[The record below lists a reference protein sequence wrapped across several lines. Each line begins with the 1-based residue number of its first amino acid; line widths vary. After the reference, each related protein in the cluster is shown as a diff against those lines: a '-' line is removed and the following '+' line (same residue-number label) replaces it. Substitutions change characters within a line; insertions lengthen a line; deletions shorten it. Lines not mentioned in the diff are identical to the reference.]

1 MSNQEP
7 TRVNIQFSIEMD
19 ELPAE
24 INRLVEKSS
33 THVATA
39 EQHYAQL
46 RSNSSNLTTEGWE
59 GIDEIRK
66 ALAKSDQVLD
76 DLQRII
82 SGYLRMKSENFSPTP
97 QNTVVD
103 NEPDIEQEPESPFL
117 AQHPDAKKT
126 NPAAP
131 FGNNE
136 KMNVKEMQS
145 QMMQVMAH
153 MQQKI
158 DSEDATEEEQK
169 AADVLRNRIS
179 RVMGTDNE
187 NSSETGS

>member
-24 INRLVEKSS
+24 IDRLVEKSN

-46 RSNSSNLTTEGWE
+46 RSNSNNLTTEGWE
-59 GIDEIRK
+59 GIDEIRR

-82 SGYLRMKSENFSPTP
+82 SGYLQMKSENFAPPQTEAQPPPTHTETP
-97 QNTVVD
+97 SG
-103 NEPDIEQEPESPFL
+103 SPFL
-117 AQHPDAKKT
+117 ANHPDAQNTKGDS
-126 NPAAP
+126 P
-131 FGNNE
+131 FGNQ
-136 KMNVKEMQS
+136 KMDVKNT
-145 QMMQVMAH
+145 
-153 MQQKI
+153 KI
-158 DSEDATEEEQK
+158 VK
-169 AADVLRNRIS
+169 RIIILL
-179 RVMGTDNE
+179 
-187 NSSETGS
+187 